1 MTKLEERCVQ
11 LDAILSASEKARLVV
26 GVRSIV
32 QSVVTDKAKRFKS
45 SFKIV
50 KGTRCVWATSNAK
63 FSDAI

>member
-32 QSVVTDKAKRFKS
+32 QSVVTDKAKLFRS
-45 SFKIV
+45 SCEKPKRVEDVF
-50 KGTRCVWATSNAK
+50 GL
-63 FSDAI
+63 